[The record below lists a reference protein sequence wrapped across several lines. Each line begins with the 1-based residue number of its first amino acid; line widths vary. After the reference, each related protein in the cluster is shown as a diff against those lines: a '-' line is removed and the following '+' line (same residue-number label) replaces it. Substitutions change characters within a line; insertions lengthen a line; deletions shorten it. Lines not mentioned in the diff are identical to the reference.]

1 MDLWVE
7 GQPDLQSEFLDS
19 QGYTEK
25 PCLKKQNK
33 TNKQTKK
40 IKSKQK
46 PYQNERKKNPNQKTN
61 KQTKQQQKT
70 QSKVIKKYPF
80 SFSIW
85 RKNLWLFYKIHTH
98 THTQTAFNKLPMK
111 AVNDQVLLYK
121 GLVAPVFYKKL
132 PDWFP

>member
-46 PYQNERKKNPNQKTN
+46 PYQNERKKKTQIKKLTN
-61 KQTKQQQKT
+61 KQNNN
-70 QSKVIKKYPF
+70 KKP
-80 SFSIW
+80 
-85 RKNLWLFYKIHTH
+85 K
-98 THTQTAFNKLPMK
+98 AKL
-111 AVNDQVLLYK
+111 
-121 GLVAPVFYKKL
+121 
-132 PDWFP
+132 